1 MENMDNIDNI
11 DNMAY
16 SMASCPINESV
27 VFESCGRTA
36 PIFHF
41 VQFDEQR
48 GDWSG
53 KMRRHCKEKQKQPGR
68 QMRLSSLG

>member
-1 MENMDNIDNI
+1 MENM
-11 DNMAY
+11 AY
-16 SMASCPINESV
+16 GMASCPINESV

-48 GDWSG
+48 GDWSERCAG
-53 KMRRHCKEKQKQPGR
+53 TVRRSR
-68 QMRLSSLG
+68 SSWEDRCDSQALDRVGWDF